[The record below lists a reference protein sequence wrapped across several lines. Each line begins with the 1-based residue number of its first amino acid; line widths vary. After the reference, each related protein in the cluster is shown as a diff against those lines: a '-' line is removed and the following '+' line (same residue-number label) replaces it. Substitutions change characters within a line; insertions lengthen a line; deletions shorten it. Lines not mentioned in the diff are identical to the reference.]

1 MESSK
6 EGYLQTNIIS
16 FYCFYLKKMIIN
28 FETYQFAKKY
38 PSLSNQEQ
46 KNNIIQVINH
56 GFIVLNLVNY
66 ILRSQ
71 YTFNKMGRYYL
82 EHKELLGVFI
92 KYLQDLLVYNT
103 FIKTVTNLSLKNIKE
118 SGSEE
123 TRHHFLFL
131 T

>member
-1 MESSK
+1 
-6 EGYLQTNIIS
+6 
-16 FYCFYLKKMIIN
+16 MIIN
-28 FETYQFAKKY
+28 FETFQFAKKY
-38 PSLSNQEQ
+38 PSLSNEEQ
-46 KNNIIQVINH
+46 GKTNIIEIINH

-103 FIKTVTNLSLKNIKE
+103 FIKTVTSLSLKNIRDA
-118 SGSEE
+118 GSE
-123 TRHHFLFL
+123 
-131 T
+131 